1 MQVTLYYKQTPF
13 NDHHSSPGDKIMYAV
28 IMAGGKGVRFWP
40 RSREKKP
47 KHLLDIVSE
56 KTIIR
61 ETVDRIKQLIPAE
74 NILVVTGKKHARD
87 LIRQLPDIPVPNIII
102 EPVGRNT
109 AACIGLA
116 ALYVRRKASGDIMVV
131 LPSDHAIADTLKF
144 IDTIQAAT
152 KAAGRND
159 HLITLGITPA
169 SIQTGFGYIE
179 RAELFDKIDEQEIFR
194 VKSIREKPDFH
205 QASEFVQNG
214 NFYWNSGMFVWKTS
228 VILDAINRWL
238 PDLYAGLMK
247 IDRAL
252 GSSKE
257 AVVTPRVY
265 KKLASISID
274 YGVMEKAE
282 NVLMLKGNFGWSD
295 VGSWDALWEIS
306 AKDVHGNVA
315 LNSSRVISANT
326 EGSLI
331 YNPRKLTA
339 LIGVKDLIIVETKDA
354 LLICKKGCSQDVKA
368 VVEKLEQEKRKEY
381 L

>member
-1 MQVTLYYKQTPF
+1 
-13 NDHHSSPGDKIMYAV
+13 MYAV
-28 IMAGGKGVRFWP
+28 IMAGGRGVRFWP

-61 ETVDRIKQLIPAE
+61 ETVDRIKQRIPAE

-87 LIRQLPDIPVPNIII
+87 LIRQLPEIPLSNILI

-116 ALYVRRKASGDIMVV
+116 ALHVRRKAPEGIMVV
-131 LPSDHAIADTLKF
+131 LPSDHAIADSRKF
-144 IDTIQAAT
+144 IDVIDAAAQTASEANGLVTI
-152 KAAGRND
+152 
-159 HLITLGITPA
+159 GITPA
-169 SIQTGFGYIE
+169 SVQTGFGYIE
-179 RAELFDKIDEQEIFR
+179 RSDLLKQVGQAEVFR
-194 VKSIREKPDFH
+194 VKSIREKPDF
-205 QASEFVQNG
+205 QTASAFVQSG
-214 NFYWNSGMFVWKTS
+214 NFYWNSGMFVWKAS
-228 VILDAINRWL
+228 VILREINRWL

-247 IDRAL
+247 IDAAL
-252 GSSKE
+252 GSPQE
-257 AVVTPRVY
+257 AAVLPRVY

-274 YGVMEKAE
+274 YGVMEKAD
-282 NVLMLKGNFGWSD
+282 NVLVLNGDFGWSD

-306 AKDVHGNVA
+306 AKDRSGNVV
-315 LNSSRVISANT
+315 LNNSRVIAENS
-326 EGSLI
+326 EGSLV

-354 LLICKKGCSQDVKA
+354 LLICKKGRSQDVKG
-368 VVEKLEQEKRKEY
+368 VVERLEKEKLKEY